1 MIVHMPGTTESG
13 FIPGILIL
21 FAVVHGFSIRCSKV
35 EVSFSAKF
43 MEDRR
48 FQIIIIWMFFPGD
61 TFPKENSQSAN
72 GTVIASHAYHLAQA
86 GGVILASQVTKY
98 HLGFR
103 FHEEA
108 IITGEDLS
116 PFYRETF
123 IMRTIISTVRIST
136 PALKAGIVPAHL
148 ATTSVYTPLSPNQ
161 VP

>member
-1 MIVHMPGTTESG
+1 
-13 FIPGILIL
+13 
-21 FAVVHGFSIRCSKV
+21 
-35 EVSFSAKF
+35 
-43 MEDRR
+43 
-48 FQIIIIWMFFPGD
+48 MFFPGD

-86 GGVILASQVTKY
+86 GGVVLASQVTKY

-108 IITGEDLS
+108 IITGEGLS

-136 PALKAGIVPAHL
+136 PALKAGIVPAPLSYHVG
-148 ATTSVYTPLSPNQ
+148 VYTAVAKPGAVKAADKGMVLRKTMAVFRIGNIPFC
-161 VP
+161 